1 MSIVK
6 GIIEHAIVTGA
17 SGFIGR
23 SLVLNLVAK
32 GVEVIAVDR
41 NPFMENI
48 CQSVVLD
55 IAEPNALDQLIRHN
69 TVIFHMAAKASVPRS
84 VSSPADDFYDTC
96 YGFFQVLESARRKNC
111 KVIFPST
118 ASIFDINCE
127 LPLIEESYVKPS
139 SPYGA
144 AKVSG
149 ESYCFVYHKCYKTD
163 VRIARMFSVYGVG
176 MIRFAIHDIVRKIQK
191 NSKELVLL
199 GDGEQIR
206 DYLYIDD
213 IVNGLELIA
222 CNGAPGEDYNLAS
235 GQSVRIIDLAR
246 TIASLMGVPDITIS
260 LTGESF
266 PGDVPKW
273 YGDISKI
280 QSIGFKQTVSLTEG
294 LKKTIKWL
302 ESNTTGK
309 TI

>member
-1 MSIVK
+1 M
-6 GIIEHAIVTGA
+6 
-17 SGFIGR
+17 
-23 SLVLNLVAK
+23 
-32 GVEVIAVDR
+32 
-41 NPFMENI
+41 
-48 CQSVVLD
+48 
-55 IAEPNALDQLIRHN
+55 
-69 TVIFHMAAKASVPRS
+69 
-84 VSSPADDFYDTC
+84 
-96 YGFFQVLESARRKNC
+96 
-111 KVIFPST
+111 
-118 ASIFDINCE
+118 
-127 LPLIEESYVKPS
+127 
-139 SPYGA
+139 
-144 AKVSG
+144 
-149 ESYCFVYHKCYKTD
+149 
-163 VRIARMFSVYGVG
+163 
-176 MIRFAIHDIVRKIQK
+176 
-191 NSKELVLL
+191 
-199 GDGEQIR
+199 
-206 DYLYIDD
+206 YIDD

-222 CNGAPGEDYNLAS
+222 CNGAPGEDYNLAC